1 MIIQLTHMPNNEIPN
16 FTERQLDVMKLIVE
30 GHSSSEIA
38 DKLEISEN
46 TVITHRKKILIKFKV
61 KNTAGLVREAI
72 RFKIY
77 KFNSLSVE

>member
-1 MIIQLTHMPNNEIPN
+1 MIIPLNQMPNNDIPS

-30 GHSSSEIA
+30 GFSSAEIA
-38 DKLEISEN
+38 GKLEISEN

-72 RFKIY
+72 RYKIY
-77 KFNSLSVE
+77 TFKNLSVE